1 MNNESNYVF
10 HYSLKILEVAML
22 ILQLKETTGE
32 GNKKSSTRYRRKQ
45 GYKAID
51 LVEVQDITTNYG
63 KVSAVSTQSS
73 RHITRSSKED
83 EVNMVKGELQ
93 HQTRLI
99 SSERPFK
106 ILQNETKFIKIG
118 QSVLKISNFKA
129 PGIFRK
135 SNRKTENVVF
145 RGFVKTGKQQ
155 IV

>member
-1 MNNESNYVF
+1 MNNEDNYVF
-10 HYSLKILEVAML
+10 NYGLRILEVAML
-22 ILQLKETTGE
+22 ILQLKQTTTE

-45 GYKAID
+45 GHKAID
-51 LVEVQDITTNYG
+51 LVEIQDTTTNYD
-63 KVSAVSTQSS
+63 KVSSVSTQSS

-83 EVNMVKGELQ
+83 EVNMVEGELQ

-106 ILQNETKFIKIG
+106 ILQNETKFIKID
-118 QSVLKISNFKA
+118 QSVLKISNFKTE
-129 PGIFRK
+129 IFRK